1 MSSIKTKRGDTLIE
15 VLLAVAIFSIIAVS
29 AVGIMNH
36 GLNRTQASLETT
48 MARTE
53 IDSQAEALRFIHD
66 SYSNDRSFKKLW
78 HYIAGKVEGDSLGP
92 RLSTNN
98 PDGQYNQDLTSCAPA
113 YNYTEGNSIYNKK
126 AFVINPRKLE
136 ESMNEE
142 DGSGVPAALKLS
154 MNGTS
159 PDTTVFQAAPIT
171 PRLIYTN
178 GAYEEG
184 GNLYSNSFDGYDEV
198 ARAEGIW
205 VIAVES
211 QQKGK
216 YTEDNNIEVPLYYD
230 FYIQTCWD
238 SPGNNTATN
247 LSTTIRLHNPDAI
260 QSPPNTTDLIVT
272 YYSNYPDGIN
282 NEVGY
287 WTGPSGSF
295 VSGRCID
302 GDPICA
308 NHLTNPYLHDG
319 SHYVFDG
326 WMMKDGGGNFVPL
339 SETLSGLSSVDAYAS
354 WKRAPKICYTYK
366 YDDDGSIFY
375 QNRYNN
381 IRAQLQQIIGQEYCL
396 EVTENSKPVGPE
408 AVLLQSGVNLG
419 ILDQTGYVFKGW
431 GVSVNTN
438 DVVKNS
444 DCVVGRDDFINAG
457 LGALRCNNLL
467 RKGEDEIWRGTVF
480 AYWAAKIDTMYGIL
494 AYPKVSS
501 WIEVCNTIRVPF
513 IGDRIVCI
521 DELRRKLVDA
531 YGAVGS
537 EYAGFNDGP
546 LFNRMENVNSG
557 QTVKLLYPRADNE
570 VAPFFEEKS
579 NEDENS
585 EDYDTNT
592 FARKHRILKLKIND
606 TSFFGPI
613 KEIFQKAETL
623 GSVTLFRNLNY
634 SNQPYYYSI
643 FSYNYQYGRK
653 INGSED
659 VWLAVTLKGDGAY
672 KYVSVPKVGP
682 TNYNCWM
689 VSAIRK
695 AGDNRELIMFDNKLT
710 NTDNGMTCA
719 VQKDDALVNSK
730 RAL

>member
-15 VLLAVAIFSIIAVS
+15 VLLAVAVFSIIAVS
-29 AVGIMNH
+29 SVGIMNH
-36 GLNRTQASLETT
+36 GLNRTQAALETT
-48 MARTE
+48 MARAE

-66 SYSNDRSFKKLW
+66 SYSSDKSFKKLW
-78 HYIAGKVEGDSLGP
+78 HYISGKVEGEQLDNSHLAYNDP
-92 RLSTNN
+92 NK
-98 PDGQYNQDLTSCAPA
+98 QYNQDLTNCASA
-113 YNYTEGNSIYNKK
+113 YTYVNEEGNSIYNKK
-126 AFVINPRKLE
+126 AFVINPRKFK
-136 ESMNEE
+136 ESMNED
-142 DGSGVPAALKLS
+142 DGPGIPEALVYSLVG
-154 MNGTS
+154 NT
-159 PDTTVFQAAPIT
+159 PDTNTFQAAQIT
-171 PRLIYTN
+171 PRLIYAN
-178 GAYEEG
+178 DMHEE
-184 GNLYSNSFDGYDEV
+184 NDDLYGDSFDGYDKI

-211 QQKGK
+211 ADKGQ

-238 SPGNNTATN
+238 SPGSNTATN

-260 QSPPNTTDLIVT
+260 QSPPDATEITVT
-272 YYSNYPDGIN
+272 YYANYPENGN
-282 NEVGY
+282 LVQGNRSNLLGS
-287 WTGPSGSF
+287 WTGRWNDFRLGYCGTDPCLREREYKDSNGLHWEFDFWEDENGVPIVEDKLPKSNKDVF
-295 VSGRCID
+295 V
-302 GDPICA
+302 
-308 NHLTNPYLHDG
+308 HWKEMPY
-319 SHYVFDG
+319 V
-326 WMMKDGGGNFVPL
+326 
-339 SETLSGLSSVDAYAS
+339 
-354 WKRAPKICYTYK
+354 CYEYK
-366 YDDDGSIFY
+366 YKDDGSIFY
-375 QNRYNN
+375 KNTYGTSIAKN
-381 IRAQLQQIIGQEYCL
+381 IMYEHCKYVSSSSSISPNDLLSSDEL
-396 EVTENSKPVGPE
+396 N
-408 AVLLQSGVNLG
+408 VLKNQS
-419 ILDQTGYVFKGW
+419 GYVFKGW
-431 GVSVNTN
+431 TENTSTN
-438 DVVKNS
+438 QS
-444 DCVVGRDDFINAG
+444 IGSCY
-457 LGALRCNNLL
+457 LGSGPDKCGFKKDANNKWT
-467 RKGEDEIWRGTVF
+467 REVY

-513 IGDRIVCI
+513 IGDRTVCI

-557 QTVKLLYPRADNE
+557 QAIKLLYPKADDE

-579 NEDENS
+579 DEDEDS
-585 EDYDTNT
+585 DDYDTNT

-606 TSFFGPI
+606 PSFFGPI

-653 INGSED
+653 IDGSED
-659 VWLAVTLKGDGAY
+659 VWLAVTLKGDGSH
-672 KYVSVPKVGP
+672 KYVSVPKAGP

-695 AGDNRELIMFDNKLT
+695 VGDNRELVMFDNKLT